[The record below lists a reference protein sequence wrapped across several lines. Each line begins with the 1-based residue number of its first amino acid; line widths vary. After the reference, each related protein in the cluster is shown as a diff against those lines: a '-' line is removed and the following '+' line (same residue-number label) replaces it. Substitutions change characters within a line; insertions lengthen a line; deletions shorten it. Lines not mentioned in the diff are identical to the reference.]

1 MGDFRKK
8 YPTDWFWGKKKYSKE
23 IPGLKKISLVGNNP
37 VKTLTLLYS
46 EWQGKKNTSPEVWE
60 TKNLT
65 QTTPHPLK
73 VKWLTPNYITVN
85 LPGDADNIFS
95 TVPDGSFMQTIYVLD
110 TTRTV
115 ISYNEYY

>member
-1 MGDFRKK
+1 MTGEKK
-8 YPTDWFWGKKKYSKE
+8 YISRGLGNKKSY
-23 IPGLKKISLVGNNP
+23 
-37 VKTLTLLYS
+37 
-46 EWQGKKNTSPEVWE
+46 
-60 TKNLT
+60 